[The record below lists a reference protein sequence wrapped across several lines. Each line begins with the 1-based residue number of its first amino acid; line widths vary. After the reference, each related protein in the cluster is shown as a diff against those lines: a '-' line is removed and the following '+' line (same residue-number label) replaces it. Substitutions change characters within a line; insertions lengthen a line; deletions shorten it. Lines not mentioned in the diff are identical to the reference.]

1 MSNAGDIDLEAL
13 LADVNDPLPEG
24 FRSGMIA
31 LVGRPNVGKST
42 LLNGMVGEKV
52 SIVTDVPGTTRNA
65 IRGVVEREDAQLV
78 FLDTPGVMKPR
89 SLLGKRLNELVQD
102 SWEGVNL
109 VCFLVDVHA
118 GLGPGDRWIA
128 ERLKSSGRPVVCVA
142 NKEDLVSDKHKLLPQ
157 LTELEQLLD
166 PLEIVPTSAENGFNV
181 DTLLDVL
188 VSHLPE
194 GPRLLPKGTVTDQAE
209 RHLVGEFVRE
219 AFISR
224 MREELPHSIAVTVE
238 SIEENDD
245 GMVEVYVVIHVERD
259 SQKGIVIGKGGSTI
273 RDAGIEARQ
282 QLEQFFGAQVH
293 LDTRVKVT
301 KDWQRDPKALGRLGY

>member
-1 MSNAGDIDLEAL
+1 MSSGRGIDLEAL
-13 LADVNDPLPEG
+13 LADLDEPLPEG

-42 LLNGMVGEKV
+42 LLNAMVGEKV
-52 SIVTDVPGTTRNA
+52 SIVTEVPGTTRNA

-89 SLLGKRLNELVQD
+89 SLLGKRLNDLVQD
-102 SWEGVNL
+102 SWEGVDV

-128 ERLKSSGRPVVCVA
+128 ERLRSAGAPVVCVA
-142 NKEDLVSDKHKLLPQ
+142 NKEDLLGDKHRLLPQ
-157 LTELEQLLD
+157 LTELEELLD
-166 PLEIVPTSAENGFNV
+166 PLEIVPTSAATGFNV
-181 DTLLDVL
+181 DVLLDVL

-209 RHLVGEFVRE
+209 RHLVAERVRE

-224 MREELPHSIAVTVE
+224 MREELPHSIAVTIE
-238 SIEENDD
+238 GIEEDEE
-245 GMVEVYVVIHVERD
+245 GLVEVHAVVHVERD
-259 SQKGIVIGKGGSTI
+259 SQKGIVIGRGGRTI
-273 RDAGIEARQ
+273 RDAGTAAREE
-282 QLEQFFGAQVH
+282 LERFFGTQVH

-301 KDWQRDPKALGRLGY
+301 RDWQRDPKALGRLGY